1 MNIEAGLVLNGK
13 YQYRTIEVIYQD
25 ANSALCLAR
34 MPRSGQL
41 TLLKVLVESAG
52 RHFTAEFQREMV
64 LLNEIDSPFVPH
76 IVDYGTSDGHFFAV
90 MENVEGLLL
99 SQVIDINSGRL
110 REGLAFSY
118 LEQIAEALVEMGRHG
133 IVHGEIRPQS
143 VMVMPDGRI
152 KLLGFGV
159 ARDLCLSPTGSN
171 EVNTAFVYAAPE
183 LLQANGKFVLDAR
196 ADIYSVGAIAYEM
209 LTGHSPFEGVKLSD
223 LVYMIVMETRTPASE
238 YNPDLSAE
246 IEAFLM
252 KCLAKDPGDRYQTPN
267 DLLVAIQALGLAE
280 LPHAL
285 LEMPAR
291 KTARLVFLSSQG
303 IRYTVPDQGG
313 TLGRNEPDQ
322 RTAVAVDLNAEAH
335 GRTVSR
341 RQAQLQRVHG
351 QWVISPY
358 PNTTNPVLLN
368 GSELKPGAAY
378 PLSGG
383 DELQIG
389 GVKLVAQLTDVRGE
403 NGRTTDVHPADD
415 SISGAAEA

>member
-1 MNIEAGLVLNGK
+1 MNIDVGLVLNGK

-41 TLLKVLVESAG
+41 ALVKVLVESAG

-76 IVDYGTSDGHFFAV
+76 IMDYGTSDGYFFAA

-99 SQVIDINSGRL
+99 AQVIDVNGGRL
-110 REGLAFSY
+110 RAGLAFSY

-159 ARDLCLSPTGSN
+159 ARDLCLTPSGTN
-171 EVNTAFVYAAPE
+171 EVNGAFVYAAPE
-183 LLQANGKFVLDAR
+183 LLQASGKFVLDAR
-196 ADIYSVGAIAYEM
+196 ADIYSAGAVAYEM
-209 LTGHSPFEGVKLSD
+209 LTGHPPFEGAKLSD

-238 YNPDLSAE
+238 YNPDLPVE
-246 IEAFLM
+246 VDEFLA
-252 KCLAKDPGDRYQTPN
+252 KCLAKDPNDRYQTPN

-280 LPHAL
+280 LPHTL
-285 LEMPAR
+285 LEMVGHKAV
-291 KTARLVFLSSQG
+291 RLALLSSQG
-303 IRYTVPDQGG
+303 SRYLVPDQGG

-322 RTAVAVDLNAEAH
+322 RTVVAVDLNGEEH

-368 GSELKPGAAY
+368 GSELKAGAAY
-378 PLSGG
+378 PLASG

-389 GVKLVAQLTDVRGE
+389 GVKLVAQLSDARPSDG
-403 NGRTTDVHPADD
+403 NN
-415 SISGAAEA
+415 SGAPEA